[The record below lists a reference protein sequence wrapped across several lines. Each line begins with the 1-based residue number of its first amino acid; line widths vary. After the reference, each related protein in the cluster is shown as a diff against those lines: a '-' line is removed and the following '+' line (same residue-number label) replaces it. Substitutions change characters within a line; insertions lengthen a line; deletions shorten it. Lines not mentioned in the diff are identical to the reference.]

1 MLGALLASL
10 VRQRTSLV
18 RHEPHR
24 LNNPAPLIL
33 DGLVLR
39 THQLQQ
45 HRELGTSRLGARG
58 SHAHADLLQLRV
70 QLRMKVGAVLYAR
83 SLVFPDN
90 CARGARAWLRGRCV
104 EGPYGLSV

>member
-24 LNNPAPLIL
+24 LHNPAPLIL

-39 THQLQQ
+39 AHQLQQ
-45 HRELGTSRLGARG
+45 HRELGTSRLEARD
-58 SHAHADLLQLRV
+58 ARALADLLQLRA

-90 CARGARAWLRGRCV
+90 GGRGARAWLRSRGV